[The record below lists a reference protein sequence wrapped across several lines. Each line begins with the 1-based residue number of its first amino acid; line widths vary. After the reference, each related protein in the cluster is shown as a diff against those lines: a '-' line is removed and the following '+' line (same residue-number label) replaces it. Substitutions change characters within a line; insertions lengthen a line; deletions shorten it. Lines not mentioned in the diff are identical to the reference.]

1 VHTIIWALHDEER
14 LLPRDRVSGLGLI
27 GEAAPRLL
35 LDDRDDAGGL
45 REPEGS
51 QPDVDRG
58 LLADADARQE
68 RH

>member
-1 VHTIIWALHDEER
+1 
-14 LLPRDRVSGLGLI
+14 VSGLGLI